1 MTDAF
6 LTAERDLTS
15 DLDLLPV
22 LGSLVFAIA
31 QAVCMYLRKKTDTRR
46 WGMGASKRC
55 SR

>member
-15 DLDLLPV
+15 DLGLLPV

-31 QAVCMYLRKKTDTRR
+31 SVVCKFVRE
-46 WGMGASKRC
+46 
-55 SR
+55 